1 MKLIKANQSH
11 LEIIDDLAR
20 QIWPVAYK
28 DILSTEQ
35 LSYMLDTFYAKEA
48 LSEQMKN
55 NHIFYLVQNEND
67 KYVGFVSYEINCSP
81 NKTKIHKIYVLP
93 ETQGKGVGKLL
104 FEKVKEEALK
114 EKQQVIYLNV
124 NKYNKAQQFYAKLGF
139 KTVKEEV
146 IDIGLGY
153 VMDDY
158 VMEVKII

>member
-1 MKLIKANQSH
+1 
-11 LEIIDDLAR
+11 
-20 QIWPVAYK
+20 
-28 DILSTEQ
+28 
-35 LSYMLDTFYAKEA
+35 ML
-48 LSEQMKN
+48 
-55 NHIFYLVQNEND
+55 
-67 KYVGFVSYEINCSP
+67 YEVI
-81 NKTKIHKIYVLP
+81 TVLP